1 MTMTTR
7 YRVVIDT
14 STFISAAI
22 TVGTP
27 AAVLDAV
34 YMREYTLLFSL
45 ETYSEL
51 YEVLLRSKFNRYV
64 DLGERQKFLEG
75 VQEVAEWVVVI
86 SSIQVCRDSKD
97 DKFLALA
104 LDGKADYVISSD
116 QDLYGLERFED
127 IPILTPREFYDTV
140 LFQ

>member
-1 MTMTTR
+1 MTVTTR